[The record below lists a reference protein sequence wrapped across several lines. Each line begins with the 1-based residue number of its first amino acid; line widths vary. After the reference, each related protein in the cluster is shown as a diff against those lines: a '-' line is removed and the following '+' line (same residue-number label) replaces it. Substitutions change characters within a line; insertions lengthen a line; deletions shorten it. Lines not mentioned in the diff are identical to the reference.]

1 MKKIFITGAS
11 GLLGKTLID
20 TLKNLY
26 EITVLEHNK
35 PFQTSERS
43 GIKIIRG
50 GLENVSEWEN
60 ILSGTDIV
68 IHLAALTH
76 NKNISAYKKIN
87 TEGTVN
93 LVNAS
98 KRQKVNQFI
107 FISTRAIGT
116 CCGAY
121 GASKED
127 AENYIKKSG
136 LTYTIL
142 RVGEAYNDELSGK
155 EGLTSLA
162 NLIKMSFIVPVPSAD
177 DITLTPIHKDDIR
190 DGIIATINN
199 PMTYFKTY
207 VLAGPESLSMKE
219 VAIRITKYFKLSR
232 LFIPIPTFLIKF
244 IFFVFS
250 NILRVATPDQL
261 DRLLCKK
268 ELLSK
273 EVSADLKI
281 KPKYFLN

>member
-1 MKKIFITGAS
+1 M
-11 GLLGKTLID
+11 GKTLTD
-20 TLKNLY
+20 ALTNLY

-35 PFQTSERS
+35 PVQISERN
-43 GIKIIRG
+43 GIKTIRG
-50 GLENVSEWEN
+50 GLENIDEWEDT
-60 ILSGTDIV
+60 LSGTHIV

-76 NKNISAYKKIN
+76 SKEISMYEKIN
-87 TEGTVN
+87 TEGTIN

-98 KRQKVNQFI
+98 KRQGVNQFI

-121 GASKED
+121 GASKEE
-127 AENYIKKSG
+127 AEDYIKKSG

-142 RVGEAYNDELSGK
+142 RVGEAYDDGLSGK
-155 EGLTSLA
+155 EGLSNLA
-162 NLIKMSFIVPVPSAD
+162 NLIKMSFIVPVPSAN
-177 DITLTPIHKDDIR
+177 DITLAPIHKDDVR
-190 DGIIATINN
+190 DGIVATIDN
-199 PMTYFKTY
+199 PVTYFKTY

-219 VAIRITKYFKLSR
+219 VAIRITRHLKLSR
-232 LFIPIPTFLIKF
+232 LFIPIPTFLIRF

-250 NILRVATPDQL
+250 NILGVATPDQL

-273 EVSADLKI
+273 EVLTDLKI
-281 KPKYFLN
+281 KPKYFLNQIYQTDK